1 MIGYRL
7 ENDLLRGLILVVMWS
22 SYSALSILLIIAL
35 LTDWPGF
42 LHGELNQLGH

>member
-1 MIGYRL
+1 MIGCRL
-7 ENDLLRGLILVVMWS
+7 ENDLLRGLVLVVMWS

-42 LHGELNQLGH
+42 LHGELNPLGH